1 MTTEEVK
8 EVKVD
13 PLEKM
18 RCAKS
23 DCANDR
29 HYFLATQ
36 KMRNNNELPR
46 CRDCGA
52 DLIDWNQ
59 VRKCDLK
66 EVKKTFELLKYEWV
80 RHVYW
85 HRKIDQKAINY
96 ALRKGKVELY
106 ATAEHIIRK
115 NIAKPADICGNFATS
130 WEGNA
135 VHYAQHATATC
146 CRKCIEKWYGIPLDQ
161 TLTKDQIIYFT
172 QLVILYLQERFPDL
186 PNDGQKVPPIRKVNR
201 LKKQKGKN
209 DH

>member
-1 MTTEEVK
+1 MATE

-23 DCANDR
+23 DCASDR
-29 HYFLATQ
+29 HYFLATP

-59 VRKCDLK
+59 VHKRDLK
-66 EVKKTFELLKYEWV
+66 EVKKTFELLKYEWI

-96 ALRKGKVELY
+96 ALRKGKIELY

-115 NIAKPADICGNFATS
+115 NIAKPADLCGNFATS

-146 CRKCIEKWYGIPLDQ
+146 CRKCIEKWYGIPPDQ
-161 TLTKDQIIYFT
+161 TLTENQIVYFT

-186 PNDGQKVPPIRKVNR
+186 PNEGQKVSPIRKIDKLR
-201 LKKQKGKN
+201 KHKSKN